1 MRGLEEGQQVTAF
14 LHPDIAAAAPIKE
27 LVARGGV
34 VKQWNVLRLARLQ
47 PWKEALRATFP
58 VSELDQFDAI
68 LVSLGS
74 LPAMCYVP
82 GLVESLTQTRTPYIL
97 FCQFNSAHLP
107 VTPGERVAVRKV
119 MAKSA
124 GCIFLSQ
131 RNLDEARRQF
141 AVEPPQGWLL
151 PNPVRENSARP
162 LAWPAMEGGVR
173 WASVAR
179 FEMLWKGQDILL
191 DILRQPVWRERA
203 WHLTF
208 YGSGPDREDLERL
221 VSLFQLQDRVSFA
234 GFVNG
239 LEEIWRDNHVLVLP
253 SHGEGLP
260 LAALEAMM
268 LGRPVVATDVGG
280 NRELI
285 DEGDT
290 GFIAEGSTAYS
301 FHQALER
308 AWHVREQ
315 WPAMGQRA
323 HVRVMQMA
331 RLDPTQQLLALWKQA
346 GVRS

>member
-1 MRGLEEGQQVTAF
+1 MRGLEEGHQVTAF
-14 LHPDIAAAAPIKE
+14 LHPDIAAAAQIKE
-27 LVARGGV
+27 FAARGGV
-34 VKQWNVLRLARLQ
+34 VKQWNVFPLARLQ
-47 PWKEALRATFP
+47 PWKEALRASFP
-58 VSELDQFDAI
+58 VSTLDQFDTI

-82 GLVESLTQTRTPYIL
+82 GLVESLTRTRTPYIL

-107 VTPGERVAVRKV
+107 VIPGERLAVRKV
-119 MAKSA
+119 MAKGA

-141 AVEPPQGWLL
+141 AVEPPKGWLL

-208 YGSGPDREDLERL
+208 YGSGPDREHLERL
-221 VSLFQLQDRVSFA
+221 VSLFQLQDRVTFA

-239 LEEIWRDNHVLVLP
+239 LAEIWCDNHALVLP

-268 LGRPVVATDVGG
+268 LGRPVIATDVGG

-301 FHQALER
+301 FQQALER
-308 AWHVREQ
+308 AWQVRAQ
-315 WPAMGQRA
+315 WPAIGQRA
-323 HVRVMQMA
+323 HARVMQMA

-346 GVRS
+346 GTRS